1 MKSPVLVK
9 CRKKSAV
16 FRVTSLSFR
25 MAHRANDAYTS
36 FHGKADSDFRQIS
49 VIESVIETVIF
60 QIVIETSDLNSNHLM
75 NSNLFDPLLFQL
87 PSDFSTAAETTAHN
101 GRLMQEPEA
110 SSCQS
115 ATPATTFWKT
125 LSVHCL

>member
-36 FHGKADSDFRQIS
+36 FHGKDSDFRQIS
-49 VIESVIETVIF
+49 VIESVIF
-60 QIVIETSDLNSNHLM
+60 QTVIETSDLNSNLLPYGIIEIVIIKHM
-75 NSNLFDPLLFQL
+75 TIPILFQ
-87 PSDFSTAAETTAHN
+87 
-101 GRLMQEPEA
+101 
-110 SSCQS
+110 
-115 ATPATTFWKT
+115 
-125 LSVHCL
+125 